1 MVIMTQYDRFVKS
14 FLLSV
19 IGEMSSDQFHD
30 LVKLLLA
37 SGNRV
42 LQHIEVMH
50 ASLLFDLDLD
60 SSQL

>member
-1 MVIMTQYDRFVKS
+1 MVIMTQYGRFVKS

-42 LQHIEVMH
+42 LQYIEVMH